1 MSKRLEK
8 FLLITF
14 AALAI
19 GLGFWGFAR
28 AGSEFSQADT
38 FTRAHQYAELKADP
52 VLEPVRCLLSSIGLI
67 RLYDLYQPGRA
78 PWQLIVAQ
86 FAVPG
91 IALFSAAQLFL
102 LGVRKNLRTAMA
114 RHKAR
119 HTIVCGLGDIGL
131 QVVQNLRSA
140 HQRVVAVDLVG
151 DSPGAATCESSGVP
165 VVLGDAKNPQVLA
178 AAGIRHAQSAV
189 ICTGSDSENIAIA
202 MQIKA
207 AHQDRLGQGKS
218 GLGKSGLGK
227 SVLAGSVLNAGKLE
241 VLAEMRND
249 WMHKRLMASGRS
261 SLGSADVDV
270 RLFNPFTNAARML
283 VRHLHLP
290 PAPEFEART
299 FIVAGFGAYGREIAL
314 HLVRLFPVALGGKL
328 KILILDDR
336 ADEFRDGFPV
346 TNPVA
351 TELADFEFV
360 KAKVEPGSPEMQRS
374 VSAVLESCG
383 PLLGVALGLGDD
395 EVSLCAALEMRSL
408 LDRAGLVHA
417 PVYVRLEHYRQL
429 GELVRSTESFACI
442 DDRLQIFGTL
452 EETLNREVLFGSMLD
467 RFAEALHDDYRR
479 RSQEQINPLANV
491 PWHALPELMKL
502 SNRWRADHTPLLLEL
517 ACLQPVRDV
526 KTPAV
531 QPLGSEEI
539 DLLAQLEHRRYTIER
554 RMAQEHNPHIP
565 SWDQLSEAQ
574 KQQNR
579 EEIARLPQIMAGLG
593 MELHPVRAVRLYG
606 RHLRAAAEELA
617 ALQANPAPVYAK
629 LIVDLDE
636 PGAVSAAYTALGLA
650 ANDSAK
656 NDPARND
663 SPGSSDGPGIG
674 QTAMSLWLFSRE
686 EPRDFLGRRS
696 RGEESERIA
705 LRLRANGWTTRSRV
719 ALME

>member
-1 MSKRLEK
+1 MSKRLER

-14 AALAI
+14 ALLAI

-28 AGSEFSQADT
+28 AGSDFSQEDR
-38 FTRAHQYAELKADP
+38 FTPAHQYAALKADP
-52 VLEPVRCLLSSIGLI
+52 ELEPVRCVLSSVGLI

-207 AHQDRLGQGKS
+207 AHQDLS
-218 GLGKSGLGK
+218 GRGKSGLGK

-290 PAPEFEART
+290 PSPEFEART

-328 KILILDDR
+328 RILILDDR

-351 TELADFEFV
+351 AELADFEFV

-408 LDRAGLVHA
+408 LDRAGHVHA

-429 GELVRSTESFACI
+429 GDLVRSTESFACI

-531 QPLGSEEI
+531 RPLASEEI
-539 DLLAQLEHRRYTIER
+539 DRLAQLEHRRYTIER
-554 RMAQEHNPHIP
+554 RLAHEHNPHIP
-565 SWDQLSEAQ
+565 SWDHLSEAQ

-579 EEIARLPQIMAGLG
+579 EEIAQLPQIMAGLG

-606 RHLRAAAEELA
+606 RHLRAAAEELT
-617 ALQANPAPVYAK
+617 ALQANPELVHTQ

-636 PGAVSAAYTALGLA
+636 PGAVSAAFTALGLE
-650 ANDSAK
+650 NDSVRK
-656 NDPARND
+656 D
-663 SPGSSDGPGIG
+663 SAGGNEDSKSG
-674 QTAMSLWLFSRE
+674 QPAMSLWLFSRE
-686 EPRDFLGRRS
+686 EPRDFLGRRA

-705 LRLRANGWTTRSRV
+705 LRLRANGWTTRNRV
-719 ALME
+719 ALVE